1 MFSLIKKVVILVLS
15 TMAAVSSNCLLLKN
29 QECEVRKVIVNNDYM
44 TSPYKIGVNRYVG
57 SCNDLNNPYFKV
69 CSPDI
74 VKNISV
80 KVFDLISQQN
90 NFRNITFH
98 KSCKCDCL
106 LDEKVCN
113 NEQRWN
119 KDKCRCECLEIK

>member
-1 MFSLIKKVVILVLS
+1 
-15 TMAAVSSNCLLLKN
+15 
-29 QECEVRKVIVNNDYM
+29 M
-44 TSPYKIGVNRYVG
+44 TFLYKIGVNRCVG
-57 SCNDLNNPYFKV
+57 SCNDINNPYIKV

-74 VKNISV
+74 VKNTGI

-98 KSCKCDCL
+98 ESCKCGCL

-113 NEQRWN
+113 NRQKWN
-119 KDKCRCECLEIK
+119 KNKCRREFLKIEECSDNSCWNVVNCRCEF

>member
-29 QECEVRKVIVNNDYM
+29 QECEVRKVIVNSDYM